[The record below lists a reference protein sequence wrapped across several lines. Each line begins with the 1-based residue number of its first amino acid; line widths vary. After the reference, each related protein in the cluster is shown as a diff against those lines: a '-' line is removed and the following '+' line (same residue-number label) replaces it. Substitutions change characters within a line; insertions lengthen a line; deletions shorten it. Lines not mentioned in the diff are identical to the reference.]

1 MPNVLVQLVASLRYV
16 LGGVPVP
23 VVGRVPKRAEPSLI
37 CRYISQNP
45 TFGGESGLLLSFAN
59 FNTVFFLQPQH
70 NMLIIQAL
78 PAHKK
83 VPTHVPE
90 AWDLSIVHHPF
101 FEFPLREDSLECR
114 Y

>member
-1 MPNVLVQLVASLRYV
+1 MCISGHEIHLSLMPNALVQLVASLRYV

-23 VVGRVPKRAEPSLI
+23 VVGRVLKRAEPSLI

-45 TFGGESGLLLSFAN
+45 TFGGESGFLLSFAN

-78 PAHKK
+78 LIKK
-83 VPTHVPE
+83 FP
-90 AWDLSIVHHPF
+90 HPC
-101 FEFPLREDSLECR
+101 LKRGISQ
-114 Y
+114 